1 MDKMESK
8 SSNTTDPTI
17 SIKSKKIKD
26 TKQRSQEY
34 RKRKKEFVES
44 LRTEVKSLH
53 LEIEQLKIENKRLQ
67 EKLKLAEEN
76 GKSQD
81 PVVPPL
87 KRNEQYCEDHLW
99 VDIKKD
105 PSSIRY
111 SMIDKVAQDMRD
123 ASEDRIN
130 FIKEQFNNI
139 LSNMLSLPTRCNVS
153 IFKSMSVKEYDM
165 YCSNKKRKK
174 KYFSK
179 KIESAKDIFTQYT
192 FSEPLS
198 KYMIYYSSFAVK
210 IFGRFESVAQ
220 ELVLQRN
227 KLFNLINEMQDLID
241 SNTELPVSYEK
252 EDIAKI
258 ADMCAKIKEH
268 KLISPHV
275 LWDIPKKIHE
285 NKKYEGGELTDQE
298 E

>member
-1 MDKMESK
+1 MESK
-8 SSNTTDPTI
+8 PKNFLNLKTSPKN
-17 SIKSKKIKD
+17 KRVKD

-53 LEIEQLKIENKRLQ
+53 LEIEQLKIENKRLR

-76 GKSQD
+76 GKSEESIIH
-81 PVVPPL
+81 PI
-87 KRNEQYCEDHLW
+87 KRSEQYCEDRFWIDL
-99 VDIKKD
+99 KND
-105 PSSIRY
+105 PSSKNY
-111 SMIDKVAQDMRD
+111 SMIDKVSQDIRD

-139 LSNMLSLPTRCNVS
+139 LSNMLSLPTRCYAS

-165 YCSNKKRKK
+165 YCSSKKRKK

-192 FSEPLS
+192 FSESLS
-198 KYMIYYSSFAVK
+198 KYMIHYSSSAVK
-210 IFGRFESVAQ
+210 MYKRVEAIAQ
-220 ELVLQRN
+220 ELILQRN
-227 KLFNLINEMQDLID
+227 KLFNLVYEMQELVD
-241 SNTELPVSYEK
+241 SNSELPVGYEK
-252 EDIAKI
+252 EDAAKF
-258 ADMCAKIKEH
+258 ADMFAKIKEH
-268 KLISPHV
+268 KLIGHHY
-275 LWDIPKKIHE
+275 LWEIPKKTHD
-285 NKKYEGGELTDQE
+285 NKRYDGGELTDQE